1 MKDEMDAYNDSIDEM
16 WYEIKNAPTIEI
28 VRCKDCVEGSYKTVI
43 DGDNVKWCDIVGM
56 NVLDD
61 DFCSWA
67 RMKGGDADIPKNQ
80 SIMQQSRHDDGKDLI
95 SRADAI
101 AYIDRIINSGLGRNK
116 SLDYIHKYISAL
128 PSADAEPT
136 VIRAKTFM
144 RKEDFDKWAEDIKK
158 QNKSIVCIPCDAEVV
173 SDDVEHGEWKHK
185 PSKSGEWVWWQCSE
199 YGRFC
204 FLDGYKERKER
215 VDNAEKEVAR
225 MLKEV
230 EKLRDLKGGDPE

>member
-101 AYIDRIINSGLGRNK
+101 EAVKHSTAYMHDDLYEAISIRI
-116 SLDYIHKYISAL
+116 
-128 PSADAEPT
+128 PSAETTGALDDAIAKYVADGYMLPPSANRPT
-136 VIRAKTFM
+136 
-144 RKEDFDKWAEDIKK
+144 
-158 QNKSIVCIPCDAEVV
+158 
-173 SDDVEHGEWKHK
+173 GEWEHTITWQ
-185 PSKSGEWVWWQCSE
+185 PYCSNCEYVFGEDEEFSPFWKYCPMC
-199 YGRFC
+199 G
-204 FLDGYKERKER
+204 
-215 VDNAEKEVAR
+215 AR
-225 MLKEV
+225 MENTK
-230 EKLRDLKGGDPE
+230 